1 MSSGVVTAGPADLD
15 ALSQVVSDA
24 FFDLPPSRW
33 LIDDP
38 VARKEIF
45 PGYFR
50 LIIEQ
55 AMAAGVVQTTPDRT
69 AAALWLPGGGEEGG
83 DEGGDE
89 GAATGAG
96 ENGAGEDDAADGY
109 PAALAA
115 LAGPWVGR
123 FQAFDATLESSHP
136 GARHHYLALIG
147 VAPQVQGQGQGTA
160 LLRAY
165 HEALDRDSREP
176 AYLEAGS
183 PRTRQIYL
191 RHGYADLGPP
201 IQLPDGGPQM
211 YPMWREPA

>member
-1 MSSGVVTAGPADLD
+1 MTGGVVTAGPADLD
-15 ALSQVVSDA
+15 ALSQVISDA
-24 FFDLPPSRW
+24 FFDLPPSHW

-55 AMAAGVVQTTPDRT
+55 AMAAGVVRTTPDRC
-69 AAALWLPGGGEEGG
+69 AAALIIPAAGDESGAAAGGG
-83 DEGGDE
+83 
-89 GAATGAG
+89 
-96 ENGAGEDDAADGY
+96 NDAADGY

-115 LAGPWVGR
+115 LTGPWLGR
-123 FQAFDATLESSHP
+123 FQAFDATLESRHP
-136 GARHHYLALIG
+136 TGARHHHLALLG
-147 VAPQVQGQGQGTA
+147 VAPPVQGQGHGTA

-165 HEALDRDSREP
+165 HEALDGDSGEP
-176 AYLEAGS
+176 SYLEAAS

-211 YPMWREPA
+211 YPMWRDPA

>member
-1 MSSGVVTAGPADLD
+1 MSGGVVTAGPADLD
-15 ALSQVVSDA
+15 ALSQVISDA
-24 FFDLPPSRW
+24 FFDLPPSHW
-33 LIDDP
+33 LIEDP

-55 AMAAGVVQTTPDRT
+55 AMASGVVQTTPDRA
-69 AAALWLPGGGEEGG
+69 AAALWIPGGGDESGG
-83 DEGGDE
+83 
-89 GAATGAG
+89 
-96 ENGAGEDDAADGY
+96 DDAAGGY

-115 LAGPWVGR
+115 LTGPWAGR
-123 FQAFDATLESSHP
+123 FQAFDATLESRHP
-136 GARHHYLALIG
+136 TGVRHHHLALIG
-147 VAPQVQGQGQGTA
+147 VAPWVQGQGHGTA

-165 HEALDRDSREP
+165 HEALDRASGEP
-176 AYLEAGS
+176 AYLEAVS

-211 YPMWREPA
+211 YPMWRDPA

>member
-15 ALSQVVSDA
+15 KLSQVISDA
-24 FFDLPPSRW
+24 YVDLPPSHW

-55 AMAAGVVQTTPDRT
+55 VMAAGVVQTTPDRI
-69 AAALWLPGGGEEGG
+69 AAALWLPGGGEEGE
-83 DEGGDE
+83 DES
-89 GAATGAG
+89 AAY
-96 ENGAGEDDAADGY
+96 GAGEDDAAAGY

-115 LAGPWVGR
+115 LTGPWVGR
-123 FQAFDATLESSHP
+123 FQEFDATLEGRHP
-136 GARHHYLALIG
+136 GGARHHYLALIG
-147 VAPQVQGQGQGTA
+147 VAPEVQGQGQGTA

-176 AYLEAGS
+176 AYLEAAS
-183 PRTRQIYL
+183 PRLRQLYL

>member
-1 MSSGVVTAGPADLD
+1 MSDGVVTAGPADLD
-15 ALSQVVSDA
+15 ALSQVIADA
-24 FFDLPPSRW
+24 FFDLPPSHW

-55 AMAAGVVQTTPDRT
+55 AMAAGVVQTTPDRS
-69 AAALWLPGGGEEGG
+69 AAALWIPGGGDEDGPALAGPSAGG
-83 DEGGDE
+83 
-89 GAATGAG
+89 G
-96 ENGAGEDDAADGY
+96 EAADGY

-115 LAGPWVGR
+115 LTGPWLSR
-123 FQAFDATLESSHP
+123 FQAFDATLESRHP
-136 GARHHYLALIG
+136 HGSRHHHLALIG
-147 VAPQVQGQGQGTA
+147 VAPAVQGQGQGTA

-165 HEALDRDSREP
+165 HGALDQGSKEP
-176 AYLEAGS
+176 AYLEAVS

-201 IQLPDGGPQM
+201 IQFPDGGPQM

>member
-1 MSSGVVTAGPADLD
+1 MSDVVTAGLADLD
-15 ALSQVVSDA
+15 ALSQVISDA

-55 AMAAGVVQTTPDRT
+55 AMASGVVQTTPDRT
-69 AAALWLPGGGEEGG
+69 AAAVWLPGGR
-83 DEGGDE
+83 DEGGSE
-89 GAATGAG
+89 SAG
-96 ENGAGEDDAADGY
+96 DDAADGY

-115 LAGPWVGR
+115 LTGPWVSR
-123 FQAFDATLESSHP
+123 FQAFDATLESRHP
-136 GARHHYLALIG
+136 AGARHQHLAMLG
-147 VAPQVQGQGQGTA
+147 VTPSVQGQGHGTA

-165 HEALDRDSREP
+165 HEALDRTSGEP
-176 AYLEAGS
+176 AYLEAVS
-183 PRTRQIYL
+183 LRTRQVYL

-211 YPMWREPA
+211 YPMWRDPA